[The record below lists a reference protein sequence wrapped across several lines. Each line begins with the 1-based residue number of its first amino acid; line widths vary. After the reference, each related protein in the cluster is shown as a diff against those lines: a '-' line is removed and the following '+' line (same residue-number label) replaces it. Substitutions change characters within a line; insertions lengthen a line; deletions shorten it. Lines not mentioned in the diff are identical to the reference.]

1 MANKRNNKK
10 RNNADDSF
18 QIEVEGDLA
27 VLVVQ
32 LGIAILT
39 PLVKPAGEFLYQKV
53 CEIFE
58 TEPPKE
64 ENSFES
70 YNAKSFQKEINDSR
84 QNDIIK
90 EKMMMDYAMQ
100 LSLEDQEP
108 KSNFF

>member
-10 RNNADDSF
+10 RNNEEGI
-18 QIEVEGDLA
+18 QIEIEGDLA

-32 LGIAILT
+32 LGIALLT

-64 ENSFES
+64 EHSFES
-70 YNAKSFQKEINDSR
+70 YNTKSIQKEINDSN

-90 EKMMMDYAMQ
+90 ERMMMEYAMQ

>member
-1 MANKRNNKK
+1 MANKRNNNK

-18 QIEVEGDLA
+18 EIKVEGDLA

-32 LGIAILT
+32 LGVALLT

-58 TEPPKE
+58 TEPPKQ

-70 YNAKSFQKEINDSR
+70 YNTKSMQKEMDDSR

-90 EKMMMDYAMQ
+90 ERMMMEYAMQ